1 MLLQKT
7 FWPLLLE
14 TFMNEPGNKTHGEC
28 WAFLQRWT
36 KTKSCRCYLSY
47 QLPVILPMMRYC
59 WPTARLGK
67 SWESCTKQLYW
78 IPLADPTRLLT
89 GSCSSSPW
97 ALTWRMPRGSI
108 LPTLLFN
115 IYAKPAGN
123 MMKWYRQQCQTVC
136 WRHMDLCAF
145 FPSCRQHSPKP
156 LSVESKGGIAGRGR
170 SQKRQQGGWLE
181 VGNVTNCELISFMIQ
196 RQTAVD
202 NLIEA
207 IITRAFLS
215 LSPVSIIL
223 LSSSGLAM
231 LMCVFHIWAVLRWLY
246 LRLDKQQ
253 RRS

>member
-1 MLLQKT
+1 MWCCFRRHSGLSC
-7 FWPLLLE
+7 WRCSWMSLE
-14 TFMNEPGNKTHGEC
+14 IKYVEC

-59 WPTARLGK
+59 WPTAHLGK

-78 IPLADPTRLLT
+78 IPLADPTRLLK

-97 ALTWRMPRGSI
+97 ALTWRIPRGSI

-115 IYAKPAGN
+115 IYAKPPGN

-156 LSVESKGGIAGRGR
+156 LSVESKGGP
-170 SQKRQQGGWLE
+170 SW
-181 VGNVTNCELISFMIQ
+181 Q
-196 RQTAVD
+196 RQKSEEIARRLARSGKRYKLWANNIYDSKTD
-202 NLIEA
+202 RCGQSN
-207 IITRAFLS
+207 RGNHHKGLS
-215 LSPVSIIL
+215 LS
-223 LSSSGLAM
+223 LSSQHNST
-231 LMCVFHIWAVLRWLY
+231 F
-246 LRLDKQQ
+246 KQWPCHAHVCF
-253 RRS
+253 SHLGCATMTLP